1 MHHHNGLEIKQ
12 SWCALSADFQQP
24 IIKNDNFIYDY
35 VTVSKYLCSL
45 KKRETMYK
53 MCCNSYTMHPQI
65 KAESLHLKH
74 IMIVSFQ
81 GQCGGVQSQNAE
93 NCVNV
98 AVNMDPTVHNK
109 QS

>member
-1 MHHHNGLEIKQ
+1 MAKSVTWPESSWAAFHLLKTKLKGNCPKNKQ
-12 SWCALSADFQQP
+12 EVKL
-24 IIKNDNFIYDY
+24 
-35 VTVSKYLCSL
+35 L
-45 KKRETMYK
+45 
-53 MCCNSYTMHPQI
+53 I